1 MQLQRTAMEVF
12 PLFHLFLVM
21 SFTGGAL
28 ALKIVQVKVPL
39 AALIGHSVQLE
50 CIYSLDGDSLY
61 AVKWYRGVD
70 EFYRYVPAEEPRA
83 TVFSLNGIEVDLDES
98 NANRLVLR
106 SITAETAGRFRC
118 EVSAEAPSFETVSG
132 HADMTVVQLPQRGP
146 VISGGKP
153 RYSVGDQVD
162 LNCTSMRSS
171 PATNLTWYIN
181 GEPAERHHLQVFPIV
196 EDIDGLET
204 SMLGLHFTIKTRHFR
219 KGDLK
224 LKCTATLAALY
235 WQSNEASA
243 EPDRPVHHQRSSS
256 SEVYM
261 DSNSR
266 STLASAAFTVHFLG
280 QLQRSTLLV
289 SFTLVTLIYFVSL
302 S

>member
-1 MQLQRTAMEVF
+1 MAKIFVRITSFRVCRRRLNQMVLSLQ
-12 PLFHLFLVM
+12 
-21 SFTGGAL
+21 
-28 ALKIVQVKVPL
+28 
-39 AALIGHSVQLE
+39 
-50 CIYSLDGDSLY
+50 
-61 AVKWYRGVD
+61 
-70 EFYRYVPAEEPRA
+70 
-83 TVFSLNGIEVDLDES
+83 
-98 NANRLVLR
+98 
-106 SITAETAGRFRC
+106 
-118 EVSAEAPSFETVSG
+118 
-132 HADMTVVQLPQRGP
+132 
-146 VISGGKP
+146 
-153 RYSVGDQVD
+153 
-162 LNCTSMRSS
+162 
-171 PATNLTWYIN
+171 
-181 GEPAERHHLQVFPIV
+181 AERHHLQVFPIV

-280 QLQRSTLLV
+280 
-289 SFTLVTLIYFVSL
+289 SFLFLFTYYMKRFEKVKN
-302 S
+302 

>member
-1 MQLQRTAMEVF
+1 
-12 PLFHLFLVM
+12 
-21 SFTGGAL
+21 
-28 ALKIVQVKVPL
+28 
-39 AALIGHSVQLE
+39 
-50 CIYSLDGDSLY
+50 
-61 AVKWYRGVD
+61 
-70 EFYRYVPAEEPRA
+70 
-83 TVFSLNGIEVDLDES
+83 
-98 NANRLVLR
+98 
-106 SITAETAGRFRC
+106 
-118 EVSAEAPSFETVSG
+118 
-132 HADMTVVQLPQRGP
+132 
-146 VISGGKP
+146 
-153 RYSVGDQVD
+153 
-162 LNCTSMRSS
+162 MRSS

-289 SFTLVTLIYFVSL
+289 SFTVNYNFNAFFFNIHVPRTISRALLFSFHFRNEIAHLEFSLISL
-302 S
+302 ICNLSFTV